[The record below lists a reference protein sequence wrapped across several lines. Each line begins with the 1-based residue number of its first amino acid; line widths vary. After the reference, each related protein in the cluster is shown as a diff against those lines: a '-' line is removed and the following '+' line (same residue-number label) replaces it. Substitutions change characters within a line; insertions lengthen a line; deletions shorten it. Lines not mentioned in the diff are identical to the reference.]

1 MGSSRPCAIST
12 SRSTSITPTPPPG
25 ALRIVAATLEDRGV
39 ESTLSPRFARAPY
52 ITVVDVVQGSVSK
65 ATSIPNP
72 FASLPHGA
80 GVSIAQWIISIGA
93 RAVLGVAFGP
103 NIGVVLQQAGVAVH
117 MVPPNIR
124 VVDALKMVGILRA

>member
-1 MGSSRPCAIST
+1 M
-12 SRSTSITPTPPPG
+12 
-25 ALRIVAATLEDRGV
+25 RIVAATLEDRGV

-103 NIGVVLQQAGVAVH
+103 NIGVVLQQAG
-117 MVPPNIR
+117 
-124 VVDALKMVGILRA
+124 